1 MEFYTNVARFGN
13 SILYRGYAD
22 GKRVHKKVPF
32 QPTLYVP
39 DQNGEWTTLDK
50 QKVSPMQFESMSA
63 TKEFIQTYGE
73 VDNFRIYGNTN
84 YIAQFIHDH
93 FPGKEIAFDPTK
105 INVCN
110 IDIEVQSEDGFP
122 EPDDAKYPVTSITIK
137 DSVRNTYYVWGTG
150 DWSLSK
156 SEMIEQLTG
165 CEVHYVKCIDEQN
178 LLKLFL
184 AHWTTPHLTPDVI
197 TGWNIRIFDVPYLIN
212 RINNLMG
219 EDAAKKMS
227 PWKMIQHKE
236 ITLKGKR
243 LNAYDLVGIQQMDYL
258 DLFLKFGVQTFGKQE
273 SNRLDHIAWVVL
285 GERKLQFDGNLHT
298 LYKTDH
304 QKFIDYNIRDVW
316 LVDRIDAKLGLMN
329 LAFTLAYKGGV
340 NYNETLGTTNI
351 WDTIIYRRL
360 SEKKIA
366 IPPNKDTP
374 KSEYPGAYVK
384 EPIPG
389 KYDWV
394 VSFDLN
400 SLYPSII
407 IQLNM
412 GPDTI
417 LPGITN
423 GVDVDRC
430 LDGTN
435 TPNPITN
442 SAMSAAGYHFDT
454 SFQGAL
460 PEIIDAFYAERV
472 TIKKRMLS
480 NKQAKENLDPS
491 NKTEKFRLERDIAQG
506 DSQQMAIKIL
516 LNSLYGAMG
525 NQWFRYYDNRIA
537 ESITLSGQLTIR
549 WAEKAVNGYM
559 NKIMSTDGVDYVIAM
574 DTDSLYLNFGPFVN
588 KFMGDHDKS
597 DTLKVVRFLD
607 KVCEDKFTTVLNDA
621 YQKLYDK
628 MGGYQNR
635 MVMKREGISDKG
647 IWVAKKRYILNVW
660 NNEGVQYKEP
670 DLKVMGIEAVKSS
683 TPAVCRDKFMEVF
696 KLLIDGNENDVR
708 KFVTDFRNEF
718 RTLDPEQIS
727 FPRGVSDITS
737 WKDRSTIYK
746 KSTPIHVRGSL
757 LYNHYIKENGL
768 QKKYEYIKD
777 GEKIK
782 FCYLRLPNPIKE
794 NIISYTD
801 KFPEELGLLKYV
813 DYDMQF
819 DKSFVDPL
827 NLILEAIGWSLK
839 DNNTLEEFF
848 G

>member
-1 MEFYTNVARFGN
+1 MEFFTNVARYGN
-13 SILYRGYAD
+13 SILYRGYMD
-22 GKRVHKKVPF
+22 GKRIHKKVPF

-39 DQNGEWTTLDK
+39 DKKGTWTTLDK
-50 QKVSPMQFESMSA
+50 QTVSPMQFEDMKA
-63 TKEFIQTYGE
+63 AKEFITSYGE
-73 VDNFRIYGNTN
+73 VENFKIYGNTN
-84 YIAQFIHDH
+84 YISQFIHDF
-93 FPGKEIAFDPTK
+93 FPGREIPFDSTK

-110 IDIEVQSEDGFP
+110 IDIEVESDDGFP
-122 EPDDAKYPVTSITIK
+122 EPDEAKHPVTAIALK
-137 DSVRNTYYVWGTG
+137 NSVLNTYFVWGTG
-150 DWSLSK
+150 EWSLDK
-156 SEMIEQLTG
+156 SEMKDQLAD
-165 CEVHYVKCIDEQN
+165 CEVKYLKCANETE
-178 LLKLFL
+178 LLKSFL
-184 AHWTTPHLTPDVI
+184 AYWTQPNLTPDVI
-197 TGWNIRIFDVPYLIN
+197 TGWNVRMFDIPYLVN
-212 RINNLMG
+212 RINIMLG
-219 EDAAKKMS
+219 EDNAKKMS
-227 PWKMIQHKE
+227 PWKMVQHRE

-243 LNAYDLVGIQQMDYL
+243 LNAYDLVGIQQLDYL
-258 DLFLKFGVQTFGKQE
+258 DLFLKFGVQTYGKQE
-273 SNRLDHIAWVVL
+273 SNRLDHIAQVIC
-285 GERKLQFDGNLHT
+285 GERKLQFDGNLFT

-316 LVDRIDAKLGLMN
+316 LVDGIDVKTGLMN

-340 NYNETLGTTNI
+340 NYVDTLGTTAI

-360 SEKKIA
+360 AESNIA

-417 LPGITN
+417 INGVTP

-430 LDGTN
+430 LDDTN
-435 TPNPITN
+435 TPNTIPN
-442 SAMSAAGYHFDT
+442 SAMSAAGIHFDT

-460 PEIIDAFYAERV
+460 PNIIDAFYKERV
-472 TIKKRMLS
+472 TIKKQMLT
-480 NKQAKENLDPS
+480 NKQAKVNLDPS
-491 NKTEKFRLERDIAQG
+491 AKIEKFRLEREIAQG

-549 WAEKAVNGYM
+549 WAERAVNDFM
-559 NKIMSTDGVDYVIAM
+559 NKAMGTSDEDYVIAM
-574 DTDSLYLNFGPFVN
+574 DTDSLYLNFGPFVK
-588 KFMGDHDKS
+588 KFLGDNV
-597 DTLKVVRFLD
+597 DTQKAVRFLD
-607 KVCEDKFTTVLNDA
+607 KVCEDKFTKILDGA
-621 YQKLYDK
+621 YAQLFDK
-628 MGGYQNR
+628 MGGYENR

-660 NNEGVQYKEP
+660 NNEGVQYKEAQT
-670 DLKVMGIEAVKSS
+670 KVMGIEAVKSS
-683 TPAVCRDKFMEVF
+683 TPAICRDKFMEVF
-696 KLLIDGNENDVR
+696 KLLIDGDEGDVR
-708 KFVTDFRNEF
+708 RFVNSFREEF
-718 RTLDPEQIS
+718 RTLSPEDIS
-727 FPRGVSDITS
+727 FPRGVSDIIS
-737 WKDRSTIYK
+737 WADRKTIYK

-768 QKKYEYIKD
+768 QKKYELIKN

-794 NIISYTD
+794 NIMSYAET
-801 KFPEELGLLKYV
+801 FPEELGLRKYI

-827 NLILEAIGWSLK
+827 NLILDAIGWSLEDK
-839 DNNTLEEFF
+839 NTLDDFF
-848 G
+848 I